1 MASLNRIML
10 IGNVGRDPE
19 SRDYQGTKVVSFT
32 LAVNERYTKDG
43 KSEEKT
49 QWFRIT
55 FWGGNSAE
63 VVMNYVKKGS
73 QVYVDGRLSTSEY
86 VDREGKT
93 RTALEVRGQ
102 TITLLGSAGVG
113 GGQGNNNMSSN
124 VQTTTQTDNT
134 PTMKESAP
142 VNSDSDDL
150 PF

>member
-43 KSEEKT
+43 KPEERT
-49 QWFRIT
+49 QWFRVT

-73 QVYVDGRLSTSEY
+73 QVYIDGRLSTSEY

-102 TITLLGSAGVG
+102 TITLLGSAGG
-113 GGQGNNNMSSN
+113 SGQTSTATSTSSTSSN
-124 VQTTTQTDNT
+124 ADST

-142 VNSDSDDL
+142 VDSESDDL

>member
-43 KSEEKT
+43 KPEERT

-73 QVYVDGRLSTSEY
+73 QVYIDGRLSTSEY

-102 TITLLGSAGVG
+102 TITLLGSAGG
-113 GGQGNNNMSSN
+113 STQTMATSSN
-124 VQTTTQTDNT
+124 TPATADST
-134 PTMKESAP
+134 PTMKESVP
-142 VNSDSDDL
+142 LDSETDDL